1 MLQSLTC
8 SRSPSVSTGLLRLV
22 LLGKTGS
29 GKSATGNTI
38 LGKNVFISECSPSSV
53 TQQCNKRTKNVCG
66 RKVTVVDTP
75 GLFDM
80 ALPVDSAAKETVR
93 CIQMSSPGPHALL
106 LVLQLGRYT
115 EEEKRAVGI
124 IQQIFGEE
132 ATRYMIVLFTH
143 GDKLKQTNIEEF
155 ISKDQDLQQLVTSC
169 GDRYHVLNN
178 NEEESRGQ
186 VTDLIWKIGKMV
198 QNNGGSCYTSE
209 MYQKAEENLRQIEE
223 KLLQLRRA
231 VSAVSSHPPPALRLV
246 LLGKTGA
253 GKSASGNTILGRKAF
268 LSECSPCS
276 VTQKCKKWSKS
287 ISRTRVSVVDTPGLF
302 DTTLPIDEVAEET
315 VRCIQMSSPGP
326 HALLLVL
333 QLGRYT
339 EEEKTAV
346 GIIQQIF
353 GEEATRYM
361 IVLFTHGDKLE
372 NTTMEKFISK
382 DQDLQQLVKSCGGRF
397 HVLNNKDQDDRG
409 QVTDLIRKVST
420 MVQDNGGG
428 CYSNEIYQ
436 QAEEALVHKSA
447 ELEQKYLQDLET
459 RLQAVEEKHRREVED
474 FSSHPPPALRLV
486 LLGKTGAGKSASGN
500 TILGRKA
507 FLSECSPCSVT
518 QKCKKWSKS
527 ISRTRVSVVDTPGLF
542 DTTLPIDEV
551 AEETVRCI
559 QMSSPGPH
567 ALLLVLQ
574 LGRYT
579 EEEKTAVGIIQ
590 QIFGEE
596 ATRYMIVLFTHG
608 DKLENTTMEKFISK
622 DQDLQQLVKS
632 CGGRFHVLNN
642 KDQDDRGQV
651 TDLIR
656 KVSTMVQDNGGGCYS
671 NEIYQQAEEAL
682 VHKSAELEQKYLQDL
697 ETRLQAVE
705 EKHRR
710 EVEDLKQ
717 KIENPPPALRLVL
730 LGKTGA
736 GKSASG
742 NTILGRKA
750 FLSECKPCSV
760 TQQSMK
766 WNIMICRK
774 SVSVVDTPGLFDTT
788 LPIDTVAEETV
799 RCIQL
804 SSPGP
809 HVLLLVLQLGR
820 YTEEERRAV
829 SIIQQIFGEEATRYM
844 IVLFTGGDQLEN
856 TTIEQFIGADQ
867 DLQQLVRCCGGR
879 FHVLNNKDQDDR
891 GQVTDLIRKIT
902 TMVQDNGGG
911 CYTSEMYQQAEE
923 ALVHKSVELQR
934 RYQENLEKRL
944 QQAEERHKSEVRELQ
959 QKIAR
964 MQELDQLMNEEKQE
978 IQNHFQQKL
987 EAAREEAESS
997 TVLGGLL
1004 TMVREVFSQFWG
1016 R

>member
-1 MLQSLTC
+1 MQRCHSAQHAQGPRGSPQATKKEPCSEETAAGVSQPKRPC
-8 SRSPSVSTGLLRLV
+8 SR
-22 LLGKTGS
+22 
-29 GKSATGNTI
+29 NI
-38 LGKNVFISECSPSSV
+38 
-53 TQQCNKRTKNVCG
+53 
-66 RKVTVVDTP
+66 
-75 GLFDM
+75 
-80 ALPVDSAAKETVR
+80 
-93 CIQMSSPGPHALL
+93 H
-106 LVLQLGRYT
+106 
-115 EEEKRAVGI
+115 
-124 IQQIFGEE
+124 
-132 ATRYMIVLFTH
+132 
-143 GDKLKQTNIEEF
+143 TN
-155 ISKDQDLQQLVTSC
+155 
-169 GDRYHVLNN
+169 
-178 NEEESRGQ
+178 
-186 VTDLIWKIGKMV
+186 
-198 QNNGGSCYTSE
+198 
-209 MYQKAEENLRQIEE
+209 
-223 KLLQLRRA
+223 
-231 VSAVSSHPPPALRLV
+231 
-246 LLGKTGA
+246 
-253 GKSASGNTILGRKAF
+253 
-268 LSECSPCS
+268 
-276 VTQKCKKWSKS
+276 
-287 ISRTRVSVVDTPGLF
+287 
-302 DTTLPIDEVAEET
+302 
-315 VRCIQMSSPGP
+315 
-326 HALLLVL
+326 
-333 QLGRYT
+333 
-339 EEEKTAV
+339 
-346 GIIQQIF
+346 
-353 GEEATRYM
+353 
-361 IVLFTHGDKLE
+361 
-372 NTTMEKFISK
+372 
-382 DQDLQQLVKSCGGRF
+382 
-397 HVLNNKDQDDRG
+397 
-409 QVTDLIRKVST
+409 
-420 MVQDNGGG
+420 
-428 CYSNEIYQ
+428 
-436 QAEEALVHKSA
+436 
-447 ELEQKYLQDLET
+447 
-459 RLQAVEEKHRREVED
+459 

-717 KIENPPPALRLVL
+717 KIENLEELNEKLKEHRESAEGEKEEVRDHFRQKLEEAREDAENTALEQGLVKNMKNIFSKLWVRGAGNMPNSRHLYQRDRDLFPPARRINSAVWAYFGYVKNDQGTVVEDGKPVCKLCRIQVSAISGNTSNMFAHLRVHHPSHHKKALQTKDALDPRRHTAQHTQPVRPSLRVIKTEPCSEEEAEGLSEPKRPCSRDIHTSSDPLTDSSDPPSVSSDPPSVSSASDPPSVASDPPPALRLVL